1 MKKGKFYHWKWKQEG
16 NRDNRESA
24 NYKNMREQNEK
35 LHSVQC
41 RLAAAKRDNTY
52 TRIMNLNERND
63 KQFFALVNRQR
74 SVRSINTPI
83 LKIDDKTFNT
93 PVTVLGAWT
102 DYFEDLPTPSEQ
114 QSFDSTFLMLVN
126 DDVDILTE
134 IFTKDRQPMHEV
146 TEEELSNCISN
157 FKNGKAPD
165 ESKITIEHFKYGGN
179 LPVIILTKLVNLI
192 FQNAAIPNTLKSG
205 IGCPIFKN
213 GDKPNSYHRIT
224 VTSAIGKILEKL
236 HLS

>member
-1 MKKGKFYHWKWKQEG
+1 MTSIMKKGKFYHWKWKQEG

-24 NYKNMREQNEK
+24 NYKNMREQKKK
-35 LHSVQC
+35 LRSVQR

-93 PVTVLGAWT
+93 PVTVLGAWA
-102 DYFEDLPTPSEQ
+102 DYFEDLATPPEQ
-114 QSFDSTFLMLVN
+114 QSFDSTFLTLVN
-126 DDVDILTE
+126 NDVDILTE

-146 TEEELSNCISN
+146 TEEEWRTFTQIYPT
-157 FKNGKAPD
+157 GVAR
-165 ESKITIEHFKYGGN
+165 
-179 LPVIILTKLVNLI
+179 VLTVV
-192 FQNAAIPNTLKSG
+192 S
-205 IGCPIFKN
+205 
-213 GDKPNSYHRIT
+213 
-224 VTSAIGKILEKL
+224 
-236 HLS
+236 

>member
-1 MKKGKFYHWKWKQEG
+1 
-16 NRDNRESA
+16 
-24 NYKNMREQNEK
+24 MREQKTK
-35 LHSVQC
+35 LCSVQR

-93 PVTVLGAWT
+93 PVTVLGAWA

-114 QSFDSTFLMLVN
+114 QSFDSTFLTLVN